1 MARLG
6 IWYLVCCYSEVYQV
20 KIRFISWLTDLIN
33 HLNQLMTMNDLL
45 ETMQI
50 FFFSRDQKDTIN
62 VHEWMDVYSRVWAQ

>member
-50 FFFSRDQKDTIN
+50 FFFFLGSKRYYQCSR
-62 VHEWMDVYSRVWAQ
+62 MDGCLL